1 LSDHAINFDSHFN
14 LFPECHQVLYFIMA
28 LVIIALGVVNTAI
41 ASACSQLADSSQVG
55 GLFGALESVESLAG
69 MVGPLVG
76 GYTYRH
82 FGTMTVLS
90 LVVVLY
96 LMVGIAVVIGY
107 RRYIVNFE
115 LSSAATTDDS
125 HKKSSKSSG
134 KKSSGKKK
142 KSSGQKSKSK

>member
-1 LSDHAINFDSHFN
+1 MHAFVTLLIN
-14 LFPECHQVLYFIMA
+14 QVLYFVMA

-82 FGTMTVLS
+82 YGSMTVLG
-90 LVVVLY
+90 LVVALY
-96 LMVGIAVVIGY
+96 LLVGIAVVMGY
-107 RRYIVNFE
+107 RRFIVNYE
-115 LSSAATTDDS
+115 QPVHVTSTSES
-125 HKKSSKSSG
+125 EKPKSE
-134 KKSSGKKK
+134 
-142 KSSGQKSKSK
+142 